1 MKAFLEKYHAAA
13 AVALVLAFI
22 IALVSALLFTW
33 GMIRTT
39 QTEIEA
45 RQTQFEALK
54 RRAALPAT
62 KTANHLQNVDPY
74 FSDGPFAL
82 VANELQQRV
91 VGLIEQAG
99 GTLVSVGVDPPVTGE
114 DESSRKA
121 VVQATA
127 ELTNDGL
134 QEVLYQLESQAP
146 FVFVDNLIVTRAMTR
161 GSGDAEEPV
170 SPRLSVDLR
179 ASGYFRKAASQ

>member
-1 MKAFLEKYHAAA
+1 MKALLEKYHAPAA
-13 AVALVLAFI
+13 DALVLAFI
-22 IALVSALLFTW
+22 IVLVSALLFTW

-54 RRAALPAT
+54 RRAALPA
-62 KTANHLQNVDPY
+62 KAANHLQNVDPY

-99 GTLVSVGVDPPVTGE
+99 GTLVSVGVDPQVTGE

-127 ELTNDGL
+127 EMTNDGL

-146 FVFVDNLIVTRAMTR
+146 FVFVDNLIITRAATR
-161 GSGDAEEPV
+161 GSGDSEEPT

>member
-13 AVALVLAFI
+13 AVALVLLFAI
-22 IALVSALLFTW
+22 VLVSTLLFTW
-33 GMIRTT
+33 DLIRTT
-39 QTEIEA
+39 QTEVQA
-45 RQTQFEALK
+45 RQTQLDALK
-54 RRAALPAT
+54 RRAAMPSA
-62 KTANHLQNVDPY
+62 KTAGNQQNVDPY

-91 VGLIEQAG
+91 VGLIENAG
-99 GTLVSVGVDPPVTGE
+99 GTLVSVGVDPQNTGE
-114 DESSRKA
+114 EESSRKA

-127 ELTNDGL
+127 EMTNDGL
-134 QEVLYQLESQAP
+134 QDVLYQLESQTP
-146 FVFVDNLIVTRAMTR
+146 YVFVENLVITRAQTR
-161 GSGDAEEPV
+161 GSGDADEPT